1 MEQKLQEA
9 YDYIKKTTTYT
20 PTIGIILGSGLG
32 KITPLIENAEIYSYK
47 EIPNFPT
54 SSVEGHK
61 NRLIIGELGGKTI
74 LAMDGRF
81 HYYEG
86 YSMQEVTFP
95 IKVMK
100 LLGVKTLLVSNAA
113 GGINSSFQPGNFMI
127 ISDHINLYGN
137 NPLIGKNDDDFGP
150 RFPDMSNAYNKELI
164 QKAKSVA
171 HSLNIDI
178 KEGVYVMTSGPNYET
193 PAEVRMIRAIG
204 GDAVGMSTVPEV
216 IVANHCGINVL
227 GISCIS
233 NMAAGISNNKL
244 NHQEVIETSNMVKN
258 DFISLIKNLIKEL

>member
-1 MEQKLQEA
+1 
-9 YDYIKKTTTYT
+9 
-20 PTIGIILGSGLG
+20 
-32 KITPLIENAEIYSYK
+32 
-47 EIPNFPT
+47 
-54 SSVEGHK
+54 
-61 NRLIIGELGGKTI
+61 
-74 LAMDGRF
+74 
-81 HYYEG
+81 
-86 YSMQEVTFP
+86 
-95 IKVMK
+95 
-100 LLGVKTLLVSNAA
+100 
-113 GGINSSFQPGNFMI
+113 
-127 ISDHINLYGN
+127 
-137 NPLIGKNDDDFGP
+137 
-150 RFPDMSNAYNKELI
+150 MSNAYNKELI
-164 QKAKSVA
+164 KKAKSVA

>member
-1 MEQKLQEA
+1 
-9 YDYIKKTTTYT
+9 
-20 PTIGIILGSGLG
+20 
-32 KITPLIENAEIYSYK
+32 
-47 EIPNFPT
+47 
-54 SSVEGHK
+54 
-61 NRLIIGELGGKTI
+61 
-74 LAMDGRF
+74 
-81 HYYEG
+81 
-86 YSMQEVTFP
+86 
-95 IKVMK
+95 
-100 LLGVKTLLVSNAA
+100 
-113 GGINSSFQPGNFMI
+113 MI
-127 ISDHINLYGN
+127 ISDHINLSGN

-193 PAEVRMIRAIG
+193 PAEVRMIKAIG

-233 NMAAGISNNKL
+233 NMAAGISNNRL
-244 NHQEVIETSNMVKN
+244 NHQEVIETSNMVQN
-258 DFISLIKNLIKEL
+258 DFIALIKNLIKEL